1 MHSIFIKI
9 NKRTVLVVMY
19 TLRMCIDSPQ
29 RIMFQLSVVFYHAD
43 NAILLTA
50 FQMLYISNLI
60 VQFSQID
67 LLSQGTF
74 IFLIT
79 SWKIIIQKE
88 WARGTFSYGMWKGQ
102 WILSTRNK
110 CTARQNN
117 QNQSLRAPEIYQMGT
132 TN

>member
-67 LLSQGTF
+67 LPSQGTF

-79 SWKIIIQKE
+79 S
-88 WARGTFSYGMWKGQ
+88 
-102 WILSTRNK
+102 
-110 CTARQNN
+110 
-117 QNQSLRAPEIYQMGT
+117 
-132 TN
+132 